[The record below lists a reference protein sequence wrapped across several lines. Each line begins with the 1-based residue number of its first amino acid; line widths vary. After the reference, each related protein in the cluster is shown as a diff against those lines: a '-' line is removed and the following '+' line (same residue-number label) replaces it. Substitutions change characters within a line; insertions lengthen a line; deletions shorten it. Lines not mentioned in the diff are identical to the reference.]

1 MEQMYRRS
9 LIADNDLKFEHRQ
22 RANDVVFVM
31 QALYLAKRI
40 TVVDERLI
48 DYRYNNANN
57 LTSGLSKDLYSTY
70 DAFLAAHN
78 ILKERGAFENEKVKQ
93 SFDNKTLNLL
103 VQSIDLQT
111 NEASA
116 RELFDMLLQEG
127 FRKIGIE
134 DYENYYYSRKVYQAY
149 RTMLTGSLVDTLIVL
164 KEQKNTNLEVHRQK
178 LCMQRLKVQR
188 QTVKIQTQKEK
199 LDIKT
204 EQLKKLRGQMGY
216 RICKKLGFFKE

>member
-1 MEQMYRRS
+1 MRIILPQ
-9 LIADNDLKFEHRQ
+9 
-22 RANDVVFVM
+22 VFPKIFT
-31 QALYLAKRI
+31 AH
-40 TVVDERLI
+40 
-48 DYRYNNANN
+48 
-57 LTSGLSKDLYSTY
+57 Y

-78 ILKERGAFENEKVKQ
+78 ILKRAGAFENEKVKQ

-116 RELFDMLLQEG
+116 KELFDMLLQG
-127 FRKIGIE
+127 GIRKIGIE

-204 EQLKKLRGQMGY
+204 EQLKKLKGTNGIPYLQKTG
-216 RICKKLGFFKE
+216 IF

>member
-1 MEQMYRRS
+1 MYRRS
-9 LIADNDLKFEHRQ
+9 LITDNDLKFEHRQ

-57 LTSGLSKDLYSTY
+57 LTAGLSKDLYSTY
-70 DAFLAAHN
+70 DAFLAAHD
-78 ILKERGAFENEKVKQ
+78 ILKERVKQ

>member
-1 MEQMYRRS
+1 
-9 LIADNDLKFEHRQ
+9 
-22 RANDVVFVM
+22 
-31 QALYLAKRI
+31 
-40 TVVDERLI
+40 
-48 DYRYNNANN
+48 
-57 LTSGLSKDLYSTY
+57 
-70 DAFLAAHN
+70 
-78 ILKERGAFENEKVKQ
+78 
-93 SFDNKTLNLL
+93 
-103 VQSIDLQT
+103 
-111 NEASA
+111 
-116 RELFDMLLQEG
+116 MLLQEG